1 MSYTYF
7 FDILHY
13 VDDRIQTIE
22 TTMTTTNTTSMERRH
37 LEGQL
42 AALKGFAIF
51 LRTRFQ
57 KKLPRRLYREYVAQK
72 TRTLN

>member
-13 VDDRIQTIE
+13 VDDRIQSIE
-22 TTMTTTNTTSMERRH
+22 TTMTTSNTTMMERRH

-42 AALKGFAIF
+42 TALKGFATF

-57 KKLPRRLYREYVAQK
+57 EKLPRRLYREYMAQK
-72 TRTLN
+72 TRALN